1 MSAPDPIRRYTVQDY
16 LSWPDDVRC
25 ELIHGQVY
33 DMTPAPSLDHQDVV
47 LTLGAALQAAAG
59 EGESGPAGRPC
70 RVFVAPVDVVLSRD
84 TVVQPD
90 VVVVCDPAKTAD
102 RQRVQGAPDLV
113 VEVLSPSTSLKDRR
127 EKRAL
132 YEAHGVPEYLI
143 ADPAEHYAESFRLGA
158 GGRYGPSAVL
168 GPEDELRLVCL
179 PGLVVTLA
187 RLLGWRAATVQEAPA
202 VFSPYES
209 GTTR

>member
-1 MSAPDPIRRYTVQDY
+1 MSSPDPIRRYTVQDY

-47 LTLGAALQAAAG
+47 LSLGSALQAATG
-59 EGESGPAGRPC
+59 EGGSGPAGHPC
-70 RVFVAPVDVVLSRD
+70 QVFVAPADVVLSRD

-127 EKRAL
+127 EKRAR
-132 YEAHGVPEYLI
+132 YETHGVAEYLI
-143 ADPAEHYAESFRLGA
+143 VDPAERYAEYFRPGA
-158 GGRYGPSAVL
+158 DGRYGPSAVL
-168 GPEDELRLVCL
+168 GPEDELRLACL
-179 PGLVVTLA
+179 PTFSGTLVK
-187 RLLGWRAATVQEAPA
+187 LLGWSLVTVEESIVARARLEA
-202 VFSPYES
+202 
-209 GTTR
+209 

>member
-1 MSAPDPIRRYTVQDY
+1 MSSPDPIRRYTVQDY

-47 LTLGAALQAAAG
+47 LSLGSALQAAAG
-59 EGESGPAGRPC
+59 EGGSGPAGHPC

-90 VVVVCDPAKTAD
+90 VVVVCAPAKTAD
-102 RQRVQGAPDLV
+102 RQRIQGAPDLV

-143 ADPAEHYAESFRLGA
+143 VDPAERYAEYFRSGVD
-158 GGRYGPSAVL
+158 GRYGPSTIL
-168 GPEDELRLVCL
+168 GPEDDLRLVCL
-179 PGLVVTLA
+179 PELRATLTG
-187 RLLGWRAATVQEAPA
+187 LLGWPVATVQEPAPA
-202 VFSPYES
+202 YD
-209 GTTR
+209 R

>member
-1 MSAPDPIRRYTVQDY
+1 VSAPDPIRRYTVQDY

-47 LTLGAALQAAAG
+47 GTVYAVLR
-59 EGESGPAGRPC
+59 EESASGRHGGGGPC
-70 RVFVAPVDVVLSRD
+70 QVFVAPVDVVLSRD

-143 ADPAEHYAESFRLGA
+143 VDPVERYAEYFRLGA
-158 GGRYGPSAVL
+158 DGRYGPSAIL
-168 GPEDELRLVCL
+168 GPEDEFQLVCL
-179 PGLVVTLA
+179 SGFRGTLTE
-187 RLLGWRAATVQEAPA
+187 LLGWPAGAVQEPA
-202 VFSPYES
+202 VAYD
-209 GTTR
+209 R

>member
-1 MSAPDPIRRYTVQDY
+1 MSSPDPIRRYTVQDY

-33 DMTPAPSLDHQDVV
+33 DMTPTPSLDHQEVV
-47 LTLGAALQAAAG
+47 GALYAALRD
-59 EGESGPAGRPC
+59 ESARGRHGGGGSC

-113 VEVLSPSTSLKDRR
+113 VEVLSPSTSIKDRR

-143 ADPAEHYAESFRLGA
+143 VDPAERYAEYFRLGA
-158 GGRYGPSAVL
+158 DHRYGPSAVL
-168 GPEDELRLVCL
+168 GPENELRLVCL
-179 PGLVVTLA
+179 PELA
-187 RLLGWRAATVQEAPA
+187 ATITTLLGWRSATVQEAPA
-202 VFSPYES
+202 AYAL
-209 GTTR
+209 